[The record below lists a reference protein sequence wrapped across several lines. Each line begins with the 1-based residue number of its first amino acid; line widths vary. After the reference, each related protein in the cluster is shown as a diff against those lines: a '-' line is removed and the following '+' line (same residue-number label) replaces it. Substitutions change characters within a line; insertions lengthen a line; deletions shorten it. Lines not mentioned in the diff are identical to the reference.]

1 MLPEKFLERMQN
13 MLGEEY
19 PAFLESL
26 SGKRYRALRINPL
39 KAEIQEGKEKLPFVL
54 SPVPWTKNGFYY
66 EEEEQPGK
74 HPYHEAGLYYIQEPS
89 AMAPVPCL
97 MEEPASAAAMPER
110 QEEPVS
116 AAAIPEQQEDVSAA
130 ATLEQQEKP
139 ATPERVLDL
148 CAAPGGKST
157 QIAEYMR
164 GCGMLITNEIHP
176 QRAKILSE
184 NIERMGI
191 SNAIVLNETPESLSK
206 KFIAF
211 FDRILVDAPCSGE
224 GMFRKND
231 NAGEEWSEEN
241 VALCAERQDGILDC
255 AATMLKPGGRLVYS
269 TCTFAP
275 AEDEGSVSR
284 FLEAHP
290 DFYLEKEE
298 RLMPHKVKGEGHFLA
313 VLHREGGQLSSAA
326 TAGTEK
332 SFALKDC
339 KEFLDF
345 AKEALTIPAE
355 ELTAGKILLRFG
367 EQLYLAPAETPSL
380 RGLKVLR
387 PGLHLGTV
395 KKNRFEPSHALALF
409 LKKEQVVNG
418 INLAGDGTAVRK
430 YLEGQTLTI
439 GAGCDVEMADIMH
452 RGRTAAEQAD
462 TITREGRSAG
472 QADVSMPKGWCLVC
486 VDGYSLGWGKAA
498 GAVLKNHYPKGLRK

>member
-39 KAEIQEGKEKLPFVL
+39 KAEIQEAKEKLPFAL

-97 MEEPASAAAMPER
+97 MEERTSAAAIPERQEEPVSAAAMPER
-110 QEEPVS
+110 QEEPV
-116 AAAIPEQQEDVSAA
+116 
-130 ATLEQQEKP
+130 L
-139 ATPERVLDL
+139 PERILDL

-164 GCGMLITNEIHP
+164 GRGMLITNEIHP

-284 FLEAHP
+284 FLETHP
-290 DFYLEKEE
+290 DFCLEKEE
-298 RLMPHKVKGEGHFLA
+298 RLMPHKIKGEGHFLA
-313 VLHREGGQLSSAA
+313 VLHREGGQLSSAT

-332 SFALKDC
+332 SLTLKDC
-339 KEFLDF
+339 REFLDF

-355 ELTAGKILLRFG
+355 ELTEGKILLRFG

-439 GAGCDVEMADIMH
+439 GAGCDVEMAD
-452 RGRTAAEQAD
+452 AAL
-462 TITREGRSAG
+462 
-472 QADVSMPKGWCLVC
+472 PKGWCLVC

>member
-26 SGKRYRALRINPL
+26 SGKRYRALRLNPL
-39 KAEIQEGKEKLPFVL
+39 KTRIQEGKEKLPFTL

-97 MEEPASAAAMPER
+97 MEERASAATIPER
-110 QEEPVS
+110 QEEHVS
-116 AAAIPEQQEDVSAA
+116 AAAIPERQE
-130 ATLEQQEKP
+130 EP
-139 ATPERVLDL
+139 ATPGRVLDL

-164 GCGMLITNEIHP
+164 GHGMLITNEIHP

-206 KFIAF
+206 RFIAF

-284 FLEAHP
+284 FLETHP
-290 DFYLEKEE
+290 DFCLEKEE
-298 RLMPHKVKGEGHFLA
+298 RLMPHKIKGEGHFLA

-332 SFALKDC
+332 SLTLKDC
-339 KEFLDF
+339 REFLDF

-355 ELTAGKILLRFG
+355 ELTEGKILLRFG

-439 GAGCDVEMADIMH
+439 GAGCDVEMAD
-452 RGRTAAEQAD
+452 AAL
-462 TITREGRSAG
+462 
-472 QADVSMPKGWCLVC
+472 PKGWCLVC

>member
-26 SGKRYRALRINPL
+26 SGKRYRALRLNPL
-39 KAEIQEGKEKLPFVL
+39 KTRIQEGKEKLPFAL

-97 MEEPASAAAMPER
+97 MEERASVAAIPER
-110 QEEPVS
+110 QEEHVS
-116 AAAIPEQQEDVSAA
+116 AAAIPERQE
-130 ATLEQQEKP
+130 EP
-139 ATPERVLDL
+139 ATPGRVLDL

-164 GCGMLITNEIHP
+164 GRGMLITNEIHP

-206 KFIAF
+206 RFIAF

-255 AATMLKPGGRLVYS
+255 AAMMLKPGGRLVYS

-284 FLEAHP
+284 FLETHP
-290 DFYLEKEE
+290 DFCLEKEE
-298 RLMPHKVKGEGHFLA
+298 RLMPHKIKGEGHFLA
-313 VLHREGGQLSSAA
+313 VLHRKGGQLSSAS

-332 SFALKDC
+332 SLTLKDC
-339 KEFLDF
+339 REFLDF

-355 ELTAGKILLRFG
+355 ELTEGKTLLRFG

-439 GAGCDVEMADIMH
+439 GEGCDVEMAD
-452 RGRTAAEQAD
+452 AAL
-462 TITREGRSAG
+462 
-472 QADVSMPKGWCLVC
+472 PKGWCLVC